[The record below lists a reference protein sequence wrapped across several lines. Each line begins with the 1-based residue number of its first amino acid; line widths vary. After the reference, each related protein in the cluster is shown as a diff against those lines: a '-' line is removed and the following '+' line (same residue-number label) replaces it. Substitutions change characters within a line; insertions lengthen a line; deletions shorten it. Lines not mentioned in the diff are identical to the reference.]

1 MLLTF
6 IFLTLI
12 LTLLALFFVSSSNVQ
27 FIRLLS
33 LSLIVSFKY
42 HSSSSINSIKFY
54 RSNSNSNSINKSPNY
69 LYKTNIR
76 SNKLTQH
83 NLFLA
88 PQIAFVAS
96 CVAAVVTYVALNID
110 DIKEKQKIATDKAM
124 VEQTTNIKSA
134 VDSQKA
140 GYIYITFFNYIH
152 NILLKNISIT

>member
-1 MLLTF
+1 MINNMYFLIILL
-6 IFLTLI
+6 
-12 LTLLALFFVSSSNVQ
+12 
-27 FIRLLS
+27 LLS

-42 HSSSSINSIKFY
+42 HSSSSSSSSINSIKFY
-54 RSNSNSNSINKSPNY
+54 RSNSNSNSNSINKSPNY

-140 GYIYITFFNYIH
+140 GYIFTFFF
-152 NILLKNISIT
+152 